1 MEPALKQRLVG
12 AAVLVALAVIFLPM
26 LIKGPAPESGVGD
39 IPLDVPPEP
48 AGEFETRELPLL
60 PPRTPAPAQGG
71 EDEEGLVAGGGL
83 PTVDTAGERAQAA
96 SAEQAEAESE
106 MMPPATAGGGFAV
119 SFGSYANPAD
129 AQRVVAALLASQLA
143 GYQEPEQRDGRTLH
157 RVRIGPFDSRATAE
171 VARLRAA
178 HVRDDVGSQVVVLDA
193 ARHPD
198 AAELADAPQERP
210 VRKPDPQPARQTGSG
225 SERQPAV
232 ARQPEPDAPAA
243 PAAPKPTA
251 ATPPATTPPAAAV
264 GTGFAVQLGS
274 FSSEASANA
283 LRDRARSQ
291 GLSAF
296 VEAVQTDKG
305 RVHRVQ
311 VGPVA
316 DRAAAEQLRV
326 QAKARLQ
333 IDGLVHSHP

>member
-39 IPLDVPPEP
+39 IPLDVPPAP
-48 AGEFETRELPLL
+48 GDGFETRELPLL
-60 PPRTPAPAQGG
+60 PPRTPAPA
-71 EDEEGLVAGGGL
+71 EDGDGIVAGGGL
-83 PTVDTAGERAQAA
+83 PTVDTAEQREGAG
-96 SAEQAEAESE
+96 SVDQAEAESE

-193 ARHPD
+193 GRHPD
-198 AAELADAPQERP
+198 AAELADAPQDRP
-210 VRKPDPQPARQTGSG
+210 TRKPEPRP
-225 SERQPAV
+225 ERQPEPTPGRQTAA
-232 ARQPEPDAPAA
+232 ARQPEPDP
-243 PAAPKPTA
+243 PAAPKP
-251 ATPPATTPPAAAV
+251 PATTSPPAAAA

-274 FSSEASANA
+274 FSSEGSANA

-311 VGPVA
+311 VGPVT
-316 DRAAAEQLRV
+316 DRAAAEQLKV